1 MRKILCTAL
10 AGLVLLVANPAFAE
24 PSPDDRA
31 VARSLFDQ
39 GRALMKDGKY
49 TEAMPKLEESNRID
63 PGVGTLFNLADC
75 YEHVGRVASAWAVF
89 GEAADLARRAGQADR
104 ETVARERQNGLS
116 SKLPKLRVHL
126 APPLPPGVE
135 LHYDDK
141 PLSTAVLDNET
152 PADPGEHRLRATAP
166 GKIPV
171 EAYVRIEPGSGVAIV
186 DLPALVDAQIV
197 APVGPARP
205 VEEPVTPPRVEGSTW
220 QKPAA
225 IAAGAGALVA
235 LGVGTIF
242 GLRASSQWSDAQK
255 SCAAKRCDDAGYQS
269 WQDSRSSAT
278 IGTIGFIAGG
288 VLAAAAVL
296 IFVTAPSQSASASPP
311 TSGTPVA
318 WRKP

>member
-10 AGLVLLVANPAFAE
+10 AGLVLLAATPAFAE

-75 YEHVGRVASAWAVF
+75 YEHLGRVASAWAVF

-104 ETVARERQNGLS
+104 ETIARERQNALS
-116 SKLPKLRVHL
+116 SKLPKMRLHL

-135 LHYDDK
+135 LRYDDK
-141 PLSTAVLDNET
+141 PLSTAVLENEM
-152 PADPGEHRLRATAP
+152 PVDPGEHRLRATAP
-166 GKIPV
+166 GKTPV
-171 EAYVRIEPGSGVAIV
+171 ELRVRIEPGSGVAIV
-186 DLPALVDAQIV
+186 ELPALVDAQVI

-205 VEEPVTPPRVEGSTW
+205 QEPMPPPPRLEGSSW
-220 QKPAA
+220 QKPTA
-225 IAAGAGALVA
+225 IAAGAGAIVA

-255 SCAAKRCDDAGYQS
+255 SCAGKRCDDAGYQS

-296 IFVTAPSQSASASPP
+296 IFVTAPGKDTSP
-311 TSGTPVA
+311 PVA
-318 WRKP
+318 WRMP